1 MHTVHGVLMN
11 NIQQKQLETFWAE
24 VLHRSKMQLS
34 DMNVGKFNQWRKIIG
49 DRKINRLLKLMEVLL
64 SPDNNKFEIKLI
76 IYLINNQFNGQL
88 LFSCFRT
95 SGRIIVKEGMKGDIY
110 CMPVLYVIIRHL
122 IDSISTDT
130 TEHSE
135 QNLDID
141 LKQMFT
147 SNPIN
152 ITLPKNQSI

>member
-64 SPDNNKFEIKLI
+64 SPD
-76 IYLINNQFNGQL
+76 NNQFNGQL